1 MKIKDVLI
9 SLLVILAFA
18 SCSTTKDASK
28 EASPLGYFQNLKEA
42 GGALPDNVS
51 DYKIKIQPD
60 DELIITITSSNPEA
74 TVIYNLPLGNPSVKG
89 NISATQS
96 PRLQTY
102 IVDHKGMIQ
111 IPVLGEIK
119 ATGISTDE
127 LAAVIKNRVSE
138 HVKDPFVRVEM
149 INFTVNVMGEVRA
162 PQRMVV
168 GKERFTVLDALAAA
182 GDLTEYGKRDNVLVI
197 RTENG
202 KSTYHRLNLTD
213 SGVYSSPFFY
223 LQQNDVVYVEPNKI
237 KVDNSK
243 YNQFSAFKLSQISTV
258 VGVASVIASLVIAL
272 CVK

>member
-1 MKIKDVLI
+1 MMTFKKHILI
-9 SLLVILAFA
+9 CVIAALVCA
-18 SCSTTKDASK
+18 SCNTAK
-28 EASPLGYFQNLKEA
+28 EASSLAYFQNLKQA
-42 GGALPDNVS
+42 DGALPDNVT

-119 ATGISTDE
+119 ASGISTDE

-162 PQRMVV
+162 PQRIVV
-168 GKERFTVLDALAAA
+168 GKERFSVLDALAAA

-213 SGVYSSPFFY
+213 GSIYASPYFY
-223 LQQNDVVYVEPNKI
+223 LQQNDVVYVEPNDIKI
-237 KVDNSK
+237 DNSK
-243 YNQFSAFKLSQISTV
+243 YNQFSAFKLSQLSTIV
-258 VGVASVIASLVIAL
+258 SLASVIASLVIAL
-272 CVK
+272 SVK

>member
-1 MKIKDVLI
+1 MMTFKKHILI
-9 SLLVILAFA
+9 CVIAALVCA
-18 SCSTTKDASK
+18 SCNTAKDASTL
-28 EASPLGYFQNLKEA
+28 AYFQNLKQTE
-42 GGALPDNVS
+42 GALPDNMS

-89 NISATQS
+89 NTNASQS
-96 PRLQTY
+96 PRMQTY

-119 ATGISTDE
+119 ASGISTDE

-138 HVKDPFVRVEM
+138 QVKDPFVRVEM
-149 INFTVNVMGEVRA
+149 INFTVNVMGEVKA

-213 SGVYSSPFFY
+213 GSIYSSPFFY